1 MRALVLDGFGVDFI
15 KQIWSENPRVWI
27 DEFGDEVVDLITEAV
42 ELEKITPTRR
52 VLTKYLT
59 WVPSSSPSTSNTSP
73 AGALDD
79 STYRNSTGLTIRSR
93 GYPGKST

>member
-1 MRALVLDGFGVDFI
+1 MRALMLDDFGVDFI
-15 KQIWSENPRVWI
+15 KQIWSENSRVWT
-27 DEFGDEVVDLITEAV
+27 DEFGDEVIGLITEAV

-52 VLTKYLT
+52 VLTKYLA

-73 AGALDD
+73 IGGLDN

-93 GYPGKST
+93 GYPSKST

>member
-1 MRALVLDGFGVDFI
+1 MRASVLDGFGVAFI
-15 KQIWSENPRVWI
+15 KQIWSENPRVWT
-27 DEFGDEVVDLITEAV
+27 DEVVDLITEAV

-52 VLTKYLT
+52 FLTKYLV

-73 AGALDD
+73 TGALDN

-93 GYPGKST
+93 GCPSKST

>member
-1 MRALVLDGFGVDFI
+1 MRASVLDGFGVDLI
-15 KQIWSENPRVWI
+15 KQIRSENSSVWI
-27 DEFGDEVVDLITEAV
+27 DEFGDQVVDLITEAV

-59 WVPSSSPSTSNTSP
+59 WVPSSSPRTSNTSP
-73 AGALDD
+73 TGAFDN